1 MDGVVS
7 LVIAARLIPEEIYV
21 TRSSDKAGEPWR
33 MFPCVVS
40 YSVKSYLNRGELGNA
55 NIKIS
60 PNYWNHV
67 KISLCLAEASS
78 SQQSVSIVSH

>member
-33 MFPCVVS
+33 MFP
-40 YSVKSYLNRGELGNA
+40 
-55 NIKIS
+55 
-60 PNYWNHV
+60 
-67 KISLCLAEASS
+67 
-78 SQQSVSIVSH
+78 